1 MALPRF
7 SNKPEL
13 IKSRDFDMSSSENP
27 HMCSIGSSLEEVLV
41 LVGKKPFQ
49 SLCLRLPHPSD
60 KRDGLG
66 GRIPC
71 GVSNLEI
78 QSVSSSVVSV

>member
-1 MALPRF
+1 
-7 SNKPEL
+7 
-13 IKSRDFDMSSSENP
+13 MSSSENP
-27 HMCSIGSSLEEVLV
+27 HMCSLGSSLQEVLV

-49 SLCLRLPHPSD
+49 SLCLGLPHPSD

-78 QSVSSSVVSV
+78 LSVSCSVISM